1 MRVLLW
7 PNVLWDELPEPVAPT
22 DNNAWSEGFDALFQI
37 GFHARAGTAN
47 GFVGH
52 TMVPG
57 LRVAVDGAPVTECQI
72 WAWLA
77 GLPLPYGEANRTPG
91 SCSVPELLRGLGRG
105 GRAHLTILTVLV
117 SA

>member
-22 DNNAWSEGFDALFQI
+22 DNNAWSEGFDAMFQI

-52 TMVPG
+52 TIVPG
-57 LRVAVDGAPVTECQI
+57 LRVAVDGAPVTECQS
-72 WAWLA
+72 
-77 GLPLPYGEANRTPG
+77 GPG
-91 SCSVPELLRGLGRG
+91 WPDFPF
-105 GRAHLTILTVLV
+105 LTVKRTGPREAAAFRSFFEDWV
-117 SA
+117 EADEPT